1 LLFHRRDGAYPRAVV
16 LGCAGPTLTDA
27 EAKLFAAGDPLGFI
41 LFARNVVDPPQV
53 AALCAAL
60 RASVGREDAPILV
73 DQEGG
78 RVQRLRPP
86 HWRAA
91 PPAASFAALHA
102 KTPHAAREAAR
113 LNARLIAWD
122 CLRVG
127 MNVICAPCGDL
138 PAPGAHDVIGD
149 RAFGRDVETVVA
161 LARATADGI
170 ADLGGIPVLKHLPGH
185 GRAAADS
192 HHELPTVT
200 VSRADLVSADAA
212 VFRALRDLP
221 WAMTAH
227 VLYTALDT
235 HRPGTVSPDVIEFI
249 RREIGFDGVLVSDDL
264 AMNALGG
271 TPVERARAALAAGCD
286 VALYCAGTPESA
298 EALLREVPLL
308 TDRAAERIACARD
321 AARPRL
327 PPAPQHWVGRF
338 DALMNGLGP

>member
-1 LLFHRRDGAYPRAVV
+1 LSHRRDGARPRAVI

-27 EAKLFAAGDPLGFI
+27 EAKLFADGDPLGFI
-41 LFARNVVDPPQV
+41 LFARNVVDPAQV
-53 AALCAAL
+53 SALCTAL

-91 PPAASFAALHA
+91 PAAAEFGALHA
-102 KTPHAAREAAR
+102 KTPHAACEAAR

-138 PAPGAHDVIGD
+138 PAAGAHDVIGD

-161 LARATADGI
+161 LARATADGV
-170 ADLGGIPVLKHLPGH
+170 ADLGAIPILKHLPGH
-185 GRAAADS
+185 GRAGADS
-192 HHELPTVT
+192 HHELPKVT
-200 VSRADLVSADAA
+200 AARADLVGADAA

-227 VLYTALDT
+227 VLYTALDAQ
-235 HRPGTVSPDVIEFI
+235 RPGTVSPDVIGFI

-271 TPVERARAALAAGCD
+271 APVERARAALAAGCD
-286 VALYCAGTPESA
+286 VALYCAGTPDSA
-298 EALLREVPLL
+298 EALLRDLPPL
-308 TDRAAERIACARD
+308 TDLAAHRIARASG
-321 AARPRL
+321 AARPRVQ
-327 PPAPQHWVGRF
+327 PAPQHWLGRL
-338 DALMNGLGP
+338 DALMSGLAA